1 MLERFLEG
9 NHVKI
14 VLTHPYCWP
23 YVRRGS
29 ERFLAELAR
38 EFTQHGHEVTTIS
51 SRPGGYSYERTE
63 YGPRILVGQKWHP
76 IMAKLRIQGTH
87 TFAPGCLYQLLR
99 LKPDIVFCLH
109 YIDAWAAN
117 VARSWRGFKT
127 IYYVTGPPV
136 PHYLPRIPPD
146 RMMMR
151 SAIQKSDRVVTLGR
165 FCDSLVQQHYGVTP
179 EILPVPVDLEKFK
192 AKPKPLNDPPTLL
205 GIGSFDERR
214 KGIRVLIDS
223 FCKLKDEIPEAH
235 LILSGKFPETLKH
248 ELLDPLDSSIRESIE
263 VLGLG
268 SVDDLPAIYQRATI
282 TVIPSM
288 WEAYG
293 MTALE
298 SLASGTPV
306 VGTDHAGLGELLN
319 NPSAS
324 VKFDPE
330 TDGFETM
337 NVGGLTA
344 AIRKGLEL
352 AREPRSTENCR
363 QEAEKYGW
371 RTLGP
376 RYESLLKEVAGG

>member
-1 MLERFLEG
+1 MLGSFSKGE
-9 NHVKI
+9 HVKI
-14 VLTHPYCWP
+14 VLTHPFCWP

-38 EFTQHGHEVTTIS
+38 EFTKHGHDVTTIS
-51 SRPGGYSYERTE
+51 SQPGRYAYEPTE
-63 YGPRILVGQKWHP
+63 NGPRILVGQWWHP
-76 IMAKLRIQGTH
+76 AMAKFRIQGTH
-87 TFAPGCLYQLLR
+87 TFAPGCLYHILQ

-109 YIDAWAAN
+109 YIDAWVAN
-117 VARSWRGFKT
+117 LARTWRGFKT

-146 RMMMR
+146 RMMMK
-151 SAIQKSDRVVTLGR
+151 SAIQKSDRVITLGR
-165 FCDSLVQQHYGVTP
+165 FCDSLVKQHYGVTA
-179 EILPVPVDLEKFK
+179 EILPVPVDLEKFQ
-192 AKPKPLNDPPTLL
+192 ATSKPLHEPPTLL

-223 FCKLKDEIPEAH
+223 FCKIKDEIPNAR
-235 LILSGKFPETLKH
+235 LILSGKFPEPLQH
-248 ELLDPLDSSIRESIE
+248 ELLGPLDSSIRESID

-268 SVDDLPAIYQRATI
+268 SIDDLPAIYQRATI

-298 SLASGTPV
+298 SLACGTPV
-306 VGTDHAGLGELLN
+306 VGADHAGLGELLS
-319 NPSAS
+319 NPNAS

-352 AREPRSTENCR
+352 AGQPKSVEYCR

-371 RTLGP
+371 ATLGP